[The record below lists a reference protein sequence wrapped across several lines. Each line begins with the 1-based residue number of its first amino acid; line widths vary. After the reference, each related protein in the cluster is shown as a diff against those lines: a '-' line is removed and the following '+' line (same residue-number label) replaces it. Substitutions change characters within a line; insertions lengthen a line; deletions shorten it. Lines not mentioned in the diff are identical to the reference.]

1 MLNKQLLTLVAGF
14 ALAATAAANAQVY
27 VRVGPPPPP
36 VREAVPP
43 PVHPGW
49 VWQPGFH
56 RWDGARYVW
65 VPGSYVAPPRPRAR
79 WVAGHWR
86 NTPRGYVWM
95 EGHWR

>member
-1 MLNKQLLTLVAGF
+1 MKKQTMGILGGVVL
-14 ALAATAAANAQVY
+14 ATALSAGAQVV

-36 VREAVPP
+36 PREVIPP

-49 VWQPGFH
+49 EWRAGYH

-65 VPGSYVAPPRPRAR
+65 VPGEYVAPPRRGVH
-79 WVAGHWR
+79 WVPGHWANR
-86 NTPRGYVWM
+86 GGGYVWI